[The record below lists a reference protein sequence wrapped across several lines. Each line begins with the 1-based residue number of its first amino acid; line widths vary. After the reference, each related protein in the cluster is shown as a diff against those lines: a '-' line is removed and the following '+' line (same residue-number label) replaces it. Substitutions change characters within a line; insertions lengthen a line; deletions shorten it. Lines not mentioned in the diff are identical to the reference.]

1 MRVQNP
7 KRHHYVVE
15 TRPSN
20 SRADFKFAAI
30 ELTYTEAE
38 QAASKLARESVDLD
52 IRIIEKRLVWSN
64 Y

>member
-1 MRVQNP
+1 MKVQKP

-20 SRADFKFAAI
+20 SRSDFKFAAI
-30 ELTYTEAE
+30 KLTYTGAE
-38 QAASKLARESVDLD
+38 QVASKLARESVDLD
-52 IRIIEKRLVWSN
+52 IRIVEKRLVWRN

>member
-1 MRVQNP
+1 MKVQNP

-20 SRADFKFAAI
+20 SRGDFKFAEI
-30 ELTYTEAE
+30 KLTCTGAE
-38 QAASKLARESVDLD
+38 QVASDLARKNDDLD
-52 IRIIEKRLVWSN
+52 IRIIEKRLVWRN